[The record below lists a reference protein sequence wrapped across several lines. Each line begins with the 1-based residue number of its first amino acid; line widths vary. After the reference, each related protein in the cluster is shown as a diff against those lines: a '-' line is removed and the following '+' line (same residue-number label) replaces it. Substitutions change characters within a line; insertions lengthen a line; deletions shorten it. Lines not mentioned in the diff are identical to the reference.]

1 MFGDTLKL
9 MRAMMAIMQAHCPE
23 RSEKLFVVNA
33 PRWFASMWRVVSPL
47 LDPNTR
53 KKIDILGKD
62 FHAALF
68 EWVAPDQ
75 VPAEMGGQDPTPF
88 GQSPEEVAMRA
99 HVDAVASG
107 LFLHLGRVLV
117 VTDAPEVRSR
127 VRLPGGVQHPLCDA
141 NRVLARS
148 TGNVVHL
155 VVFDKFSVH
164 GLMFLFCE
172 HCIARLDA
180 VPVASQQHRRRII
193 IIIICISKAKRL

>member
-1 MFGDTLKL
+1 MRLTAVLADEIDGFAGDGQEKARDVEYRGSLDHGLGFCRVEMIHLEKVRCRQVRDEGTFAITRHKD
-9 MRAMMAIMQAHCPE
+9 RAGPSRCVGSDHV
-23 RSEKLFVVNA
+23 L
-33 PRWFASMWRVVSPL
+33 
-47 LDPNTR
+47 
-53 KKIDILGKD
+53 
-62 FHAALF
+62 
-68 EWVAPDQ
+68 
-75 VPAEMGGQDPTPF
+75 
-88 GQSPEEVAMRA
+88 

-193 IIIICISKAKRL
+193 IIIIIFFSISKAKRL